1 MGHVRNLD
9 LSDLFLDIYHF
20 YTKALLMVKWSF
32 ICNTFL
38 NPEYVPKCSIFC
50 NKFRNLLQK
59 CSFFCYTFWILRLF
73 ISALFF
79 VKNFKMHF
87 LLLKCSLF
95 CNKFQNV
102 SYVIR
107 CSSYPKLKV
116 EVCHPNG
123 YRYFSSDDQQLHC
136 IKRHPGLSKAIGCQ
150 PSSFSFG

>member
-1 MGHVRNLD
+1 
-9 LSDLFLDIYHF
+9 
-20 YTKALLMVKWSF
+20 MVKWSF

-123 YRYFSSDDQQLHC
+123 YKLHTYTVSSVFNTLLQWNEWQTKA
-136 IKRHPGLSKAIGCQ
+136 KRHPGLSKAIGVAD
-150 PSSFSFG
+150 FHF